1 MSEDPH
7 QPEPIDQNEVTR
19 LLHEIQQRPERF
31 DRIIPLVYDDL
42 KRIGHQQRR
51 QLPVGITM
59 QTTALVHE
67 AFIKLRGHANNDIEN
82 RLHLQRLAA
91 LVMRQLTLDYARKR
105 SSAKRGS
112 GQRPVELEDQRVESR
127 EPDAEQVLA
136 IEQVIQRMEQASPRM
151 AEIASARFFAGYQ
164 VDEIADMLNVSTR
177 TVTRDL
183 TRARAWLKTELA
195 DASAE

>member
-1 MSEDPH
+1 MSEKSNELPD
-7 QPEPIDQNEVTR
+7 IDQSEVTR
-19 LLHEIQQRPERF
+19 LLHEIQRRPDRF
-31 DRIIPLVYDDL
+31 DQIVPMVYDDL

-67 AFIKLRGHANNDIEN
+67 AFIKLRGHADGEIEN

-112 GQRPVELEDQRVESR
+112 GQRPVELEDQQVESG
-127 EPDAEQVLA
+127 EPNADQVLA
-136 IEQVIQRMEQASPRM
+136 IEQILQRMEQANPRM
-151 AEIASARFFAGYQ
+151 AEGASARFFAGYQ
-164 VDEIADMLNVSTR
+164 VDEIANMLGLSSR

-183 TRARAWLKTELA
+183 TRARAWLKTELEPA
-195 DASAE
+195 

>member
-1 MSEDPH
+1 
-7 QPEPIDQNEVTR
+7 
-19 LLHEIQQRPERF
+19 
-31 DRIIPLVYDDL
+31 
-42 KRIGHQQRR
+42 
-51 QLPVGITM
+51 M

-67 AFIKLRGHANNDIEN
+67 AFIKLRGHADGEIEN

-112 GQRPVELEDQRVESR
+112 GQRPVELEDDRVVSA
-127 EPDAEQVLA
+127 EPDADQVLA
-136 IEQVIQRMEQASPRM
+136 IEQIIQRMEQANPRM

-164 VDEIADMLNVSTR
+164 VDEIAEMLGLSSR

-183 TRARAWLKTELA
+183 TRARAWLKTELE
-195 DASAE
+195 DPDGS

>member
-1 MSEDPH
+1 MTNDNQPDPIN
-7 QPEPIDQNEVTR
+7 PDEVTR
-19 LLHEIQQRPERF
+19 LLHEIQQSPERF
-31 DRIIPLVYDDL
+31 DRIIPLIYDDL

-67 AFIKLRGHANNDIEN
+67 AFIKLRGHAEGEIEN

-112 GQRPVELEDQRVESR
+112 GQRPVELEDQRVESG
-127 EPDAEQVLA
+127 EPDADQVLE
-136 IEQVIQRMEQASPRM
+136 IEQIIQRMEEANPRM
-151 AEIASARFFAGYQ
+151 AEIASAKFFAGYQ
-164 VDEIADMLNVSTR
+164 VDEIADMLGLSTR

-183 TRARAWLKTELA
+183 TRARAWLKTELEQSI
-195 DASAE
+195 DA